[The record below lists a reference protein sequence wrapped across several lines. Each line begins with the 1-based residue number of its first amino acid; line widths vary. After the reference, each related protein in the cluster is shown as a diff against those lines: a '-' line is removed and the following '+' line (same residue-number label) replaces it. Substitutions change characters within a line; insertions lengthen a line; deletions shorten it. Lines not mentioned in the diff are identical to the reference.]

1 MSDETERSPQEDGSE
16 AKAPVA
22 RPRPAGRHLGL
33 WMLLS
38 LPLVVVFIVFLG
50 LAVTHRA
57 LALPEGLVSRVEDRA
72 NEALEGKLRIAMT
85 GGADVI
91 VDEGIKPRV
100 RFHEVL
106 FTRPDGTPIARLP
119 ELRATLWA
127 QPLLRGKLQA
137 RSFRIRGGEL
147 ALQRLPDGRL
157 DLDIGLGD
165 ARTVAPE
172 SPSAALEAVEDVLR
186 TAGFAALEQ
195 VLAEDVQIRLVDQ
208 RIDKVWTVRDGLLW
222 LTQSPE
228 AISLSLGFG
237 IGGEGDTPARV
248 DLSASTQ
255 KNSLAAS
262 FSARVSNVRS
272 GDLAVQSPALAALQV
287 IDAPISGALRSG
299 LDTKGEFGT
308 LNAVLE
314 IGRGVVR
321 PAPDRG
327 SVAMNGGKVYLEYL
341 PAEGRVSFSEL
352 SFDSRAM
359 RLQANGQALLRDLE
373 RGLPKSLLAQVQI
386 KELQLDPEGLFQ
398 EPAVFTSGA
407 ADVRLRLDP
416 FTLDVGQLQLQAEAT
431 RLSARGQA
439 RVAPEGWN
447 VRMDA
452 AINEIGSEHLLRL
465 WPTGLVPDTRD
476 WVAENVATGALH
488 NVTSA
493 LRLLPGQEPRL
504 ALNYEFRGAEVRILN
519 TLPNVRQGRG
529 FASIVGARHGLMVE
543 EGHVIAPSGGMVEV
557 ADTVLVV
564 PDVRIKPAPAVVRL
578 RTRSPIPAALSL
590 LDQPPFEFLSKANRP
605 TNLAQGWAD
614 AHTEL
619 RFDLKPK
626 IEAGEVGFKVDARLT
641 DVTSESVVPG
651 RVLAAPELM
660 LAADRNGLAL
670 SGEGTLSEVPFKAR
684 WQQSFAKE
692 EKGKSYVNGQIR
704 LDQAALD
711 TFDIRLPKG
720 AFSGAGWADLELDLI
735 EGKETAY
742 RLNSNL
748 AGIGLRVPQIGWSL
762 GEAREASLSMAG
774 HLGEPASVEAMTLE
788 APGLTAEGSV
798 SLHKDG
804 GLERARFG
812 KLVIS
817 NWFNGSADL
826 IGHGAADPDVAVTG
840 GVFDL
845 RRYPDTGSG
854 GGRSGGSRIS
864 VALDRVQV
872 SDSLAL
878 TKVRGDLSTRGG
890 LNGNFSG
897 HLNGTAALT
906 GTLAPAKNGRTAVR
920 VLSDDAGKVLA
931 ASGVFERARG
941 GTMDMTLIPEATAT
955 YDGSVAIK
963 NMRVSNA
970 PVLAS
975 LLSAASVIGLLQQ
988 LNGEGILFSDVD
1000 GRFRLTPQGVSVTRG
1015 EAVGA
1020 SMGVTLTGNY
1030 YPDSGKVD
1038 MQGVVSPFYL
1048 VNGIGQIFARK
1059 GEGLFGFNY
1068 SLTGT
1073 NEAPVVS
1080 VNPFSILTPG
1090 MFRDIFRRD
1099 PPVLEAQ

>member
-1 MSDETERSPQEDGSE
+1 MPETR
-16 AKAPVA
+16 A
-22 RPRPAGRHLGL
+22 AGRHLGL

-38 LPLVVVFIVFLG
+38 LPLVVLFVLFLG

-57 LALPEGLVSRVEDRA
+57 LALPDWLVVRIEDRA
-72 NEALEGKLRIAMT
+72 NEALEGKLRVAMT

-106 FTRPDGTPIARLP
+106 FTRPDGVPIARLP
-119 ELRATLWA
+119 ELRTTLWA

-147 ALQRLPDGRL
+147 VLQRLPDGRL
-157 DLDIGLGD
+157 DLDIGLGGG
-165 ARTVAPE
+165 RSFAPE
-172 SPSAALEAVEDVLR
+172 SPSAALEAVEEVFR
-186 TAGFAALEQ
+186 TAGFSALEQ

-208 RIDKVWTVRDGLLW
+208 RIGKVWTVRDGLLW

-228 AISLSLGFG
+228 ALSLSLGFG
-237 IGGEGDTPARV
+237 IGGEGDVPARV

-255 KNSLAAS
+255 KKSLAAS

-299 LDTKGEFGT
+299 LNAKGEFGT

-321 PAPDRG
+321 PAQDMG
-327 SVAMNGGKVYLEYL
+327 SVAMKGGKVYLEYL
-341 PAEGRVSFSEL
+341 PADGKVTFSEL
-352 SFDSRAM
+352 TFDSRAM

-373 RGLPKSLLAQVQI
+373 RGLPQSLLAQVQI

-416 FTLDVGQLQLQAEAT
+416 FTLDVGQLQLEAEAT
-431 RLSARGQA
+431 RLSAKGQA
-439 RVAPEGWN
+439 RVTPEGWN

-452 AINEIGSEHLLRL
+452 AINEIGSDHLLRL
-465 WPTGLVPDTRD
+465 WPPGLVPDTRR

-493 LRLLPGQEPRL
+493 LRLLPGGEPRL
-504 ALNYEFRGAEVRILN
+504 ALNYEFRGAEVRILR
-519 TLPNVRQGRG
+519 TLPNVQQGRG
-529 FASIVGARHGLMVE
+529 FASIVGVRHGLMVE
-543 EGHVIAPSGGMVEV
+543 EGHVIAPSGGKVEV

-590 LDQPPFEFLSKANRP
+590 LDQPPFEFLTKANRP
-605 TNLAQGWAD
+605 TDLAQGWAD

-619 RFDLKPK
+619 RLSLKPRL
-626 IEAGEVGFKVDARLT
+626 EAGEVGFKVNARLT
-641 DVTSESVVPG
+641 DVTSDMVVPG
-651 RVLAAPELM
+651 RILAAPELT
-660 LAADRNGLAL
+660 LAADREGLAL
-670 SGEGTLSEVPFKAR
+670 SGEGTLSDVPFQAR
-684 WQQSFAKE
+684 WHQLFAKE
-692 EKGKSYVNGQIR
+692 EKGKSYVKGRIHF
-704 LDQAALD
+704 DQAALD
-711 TFDIRLPKG
+711 TFNIRLPKG
-720 AFSGAGWADLELDLI
+720 AFSGAGWADLELDLQ
-735 EGKETAY
+735 EGTDTAY
-742 RLNSNL
+742 RLSSPL
-748 AGIGLRVPQIGWSL
+748 KGIGLRVPQIGWAL
-762 GEAREASLSMAG
+762 DETREAQLEMAG
-774 HLGEPASVEAMTLE
+774 HLGTPASVEAMRLV

-798 SLHKDG
+798 SLKDDG

-812 KLVIS
+812 VLRIS
-817 NWFNGSADL
+817 DWFKGSADL
-826 IGHGAADPDVAVTG
+826 IGRGAADPDVAVTG
-840 GVFDL
+840 GAFDL
-845 RRYPDTGSG
+845 RRYPDTGAGTARTG
-854 GGRSGGSRIS
+854 GNRIS
-864 VALDRVQV
+864 VVLDRVQV
-872 SDSLAL
+872 SDSIAL

-890 LNGNFSG
+890 LNGRFSG
-897 HLNGTAALT
+897 SLNDAAPLT

-931 ASGVFERARG
+931 ASGIFERARG
-941 GTMDMTLIPEATAT
+941 GSMDMTLMPEAEAT
-955 YDGSVAIK
+955 YNGTVAMK
-963 NMRVSNA
+963 NLRVRNA

-1038 MQGVVSPFYL
+1038 MRGVVSPFYI
-1048 VNGIGQIFARK
+1048 VNGIGQIFARR

-1068 SLTGT
+1068 TLTGT
-1073 NEAPVVS
+1073 NAEPVVS

-1090 MFRDIFRRD
+1090 MFREIFRRD